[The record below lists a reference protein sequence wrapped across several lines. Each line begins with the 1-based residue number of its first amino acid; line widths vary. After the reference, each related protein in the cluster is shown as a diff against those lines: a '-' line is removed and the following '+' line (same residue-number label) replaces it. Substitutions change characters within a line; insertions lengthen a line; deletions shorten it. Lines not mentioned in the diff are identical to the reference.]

1 MAEQL
6 ALHLSIDQ
14 AGAYLVVVHGLGH
27 QRIALRPVIAALGDE
42 PDAHGIAAGHQPEAV
57 VLDLVNPIGAGRGL
71 VGRRW
76 EAGFDAARP
85 VSGQALTHTLNQ
97 HAANLGG
104 GGGESS
110 RTARTQRRPWIR
122 FRGWGATPLRRQLTE
137 RPRGIEGCRGALAP
151 HPRRVRQPAAPHRLV
166 FAPTLRS
173 IKLVLK

>member
-1 MAEQL
+1 MAEHAAHHL
-6 ALHLSIDQ
+6 AVDQ
-14 AGAYLVVVHGLGH
+14 AGPHLEAVHSLGH
-27 QRIALRPVIAALGDE
+27 QRITGRPVVAPAGDQ

-151 HPRRVRQPAAPHRLV
+151 HPRRVRQPAAPHRLIRPNPEV
-166 FAPTLRS
+166 H
-173 IKLVLK
+173 

>member
-1 MAEQL
+1 M
-6 ALHLSIDQ
+6 
-14 AGAYLVVVHGLGH
+14 VVHGLGH

-110 RTARTQRRPWIR
+110 LTARNSAAAVDSISWVGRYTPTS
-122 FRGWGATPLRRQLTE
+122 ATHRKA
-137 RPRGIEGCRGALAP
+137 PRN
-151 HPRRVRQPAAPHRLV
+151 
-166 FAPTLRS
+166 
-173 IKLVLK
+173 